1 MGSLQ
6 EFVRRR
12 AQVHP
17 AHADEPSAWTPVI
30 VVAGRLAA
38 VPGPTKREAA
48 DRACGLSETDCRV
61 LLQPLFHR
69 IQQQGMPAPV
79 VRDGRELGEGRIEQ
93 RSGGRRWRH
102 LITVDRM
109 QIAPDP
115 ERAFRVGA
123 GR

>member
-1 MGSLQ
+1 
-6 EFVRRR
+6 
-12 AQVHP
+12 
-17 AHADEPSAWTPVI
+17 
-30 VVAGRLAA
+30 
-38 VPGPTKREAA
+38 
-48 DRACGLSETDCRV
+48 
-61 LLQPLFHR
+61 
-69 IQQQGMPAPV
+69 MPAPV